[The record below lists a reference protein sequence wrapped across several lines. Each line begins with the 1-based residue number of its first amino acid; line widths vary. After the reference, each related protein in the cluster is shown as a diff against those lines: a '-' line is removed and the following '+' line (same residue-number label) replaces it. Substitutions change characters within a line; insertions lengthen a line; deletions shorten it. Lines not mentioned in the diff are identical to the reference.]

1 MILYNHIIKYIDDID
16 SNEQLQSKWR
26 LQVASAVCFRVFQ
39 LMALFYLSKTLPLN
53 LPVLSKTS

>member
-1 MILYNHIIKYIDDID
+1 MYIDDIA